1 MCPSLLKLTERLTEL
16 DAHSLGKPGDSWS
29 THHASLA
36 LRLLAIIV
44 RDAHGLGDLQHA
56 FSDTR

>member
-1 MCPSLLKLTERLTEL
+1 MLTERLTEL